1 VIKKRRLIMLK
12 NIPKIL
18 SPELLSVLCEMGHN
32 DVIVLGDGNFP
43 GSGICREG
51 GAKLVRA
58 DGLGVAELLD
68 AILTVFPLDAY
79 VETPVSLMELSPQDK
94 GMDVPI
100 WKEIEGIVV
109 KHEPRGPGVIGHIE
123 RFKYYDEAKKAYA
136 VIQTGEG
143 AIYANVMLRKG
154 VVK

>member
-1 VIKKRRLIMLK
+1 LRRLVMLK

-32 DVIVLGDGNFP
+32 DEIVLGDGNFP
-43 GSGICREG
+43 ASALSREG

-58 DGLGVAELLD
+58 DGLGVTELLD
-68 AILTVFPLDAY
+68 AILTVMPLDTY
-79 VETPVSLMELSPQDK
+79 VEKPVALMELAPQDT

-100 WKEIEGIVV
+100 WKEIEEIVK
-109 KHEPRGPGVIGHIE
+109 KHDPRGEAAIGRIE
-123 RFKYYDEAKKAYA
+123 RYSYYDEAKKAYA
-136 VIQTGEG
+136 IIQSGEG
-143 AIYANVMLRKG
+143 AVYANVKLRKG